1 MEKQL
6 CANVS
11 VVHSMSPTKKAGKA
25 DKIDQPAV
33 ARRAKEGERKQRV
46 HIELPW
52 PLYERTKLAT
62 IALTKR
68 RGYRVSIRDIAVP
81 AIENYLDTIRQEKA

>member
-1 MEKQL
+1 MRKQL

-11 VVHSMSPTKKAGKA
+11 VVHDMSPTKKAGKA
-25 DKIDQPAV
+25 KIA
-33 ARRAKEGERKQRV
+33 ERKQRV

-52 PLYERTKLAT
+52 PLYERTKMAT
-62 IALTKR
+62 ITLTKR